1 MARFAKKTV
10 GKLSI
15 LSGPGAGSF
24 YFLSQDRYTLGRGD
38 ENPIA
43 VYETSVSRVHC
54 QILRSA
60 GKYFLVDMNAT
71 NGTFLNGEK
80 LRPNQHYE
88 IEPGSVIHL
97 GNAEL
102 FFSVDTIEMETERP
116 LSVPP
121 PAPGAKRAPAKP
133 APGKPAAGKPGGL
146 FDEASYDDETTAEID
161 TEALSRQKRTSS
173 TLPFNIFSSKNLVAI
188 YRILG
193 AIGAINDR
201 EQLME
206 KSLHLVV
213 EVMRAERGFLFLV
226 DDLVE
231 GKGKPAAVKVKSG
244 KSDVSAVD
252 LNSPMIKRVLNE
264 GISLLSSGVPAELGV
279 PAAGQLSE
287 GSHVSTICAPLQSR
301 KMIFGVIYIDAP
313 LGVKEFAKED
323 VELLSAIGIHLGALM
338 ETIELS
344 LRNQEL
350 FLGVIK
356 TLVYIIEAKDKYTLG
371 HSERVTQICLAVA
384 DEMKLTARERE
395 ALRIAGLIHDIGK
408 IIIPEEVLN
417 KPGKLTDEEFQ
428 IIKRHPTVGNN
439 FVEHMAGFDE
449 VRNGILYHHERF
461 DGHGYPKA
469 VKGRNIPMIA
479 RIIAAADAFD
489 AMTSDR
495 PYRRGF
501 SEEHAVE
508 ELVSNKGTQFDPD
521 IVEALLQAYVSGS
534 INLER
539 RKTVS
544 PLDESEQP

>member
-54 QILRSA
+54 QILRSG
-60 GKYFLVDMNAT
+60 GKYFLVDINAT

-80 LRPNQHYE
+80 LRPNQPYE

-102 FFSVDTIEMETERP
+102 FFSIDTIEMESERP
-116 LSVPP
+116 VSVPP
-121 PAPGAKRAPAKP
+121 PAPKKAAAPS
-133 APGKPAAGKPGGL
+133 KPGGL
-146 FDEASYDDETTAEID
+146 FDEATYDDETTAEID

-206 KSLHLVV
+206 KSLFLVV

-226 DDLVE
+226 DELVE
-231 GKGKPAAVKVKSG
+231 GKGKPAAMKVKSG

-264 GISLLSSGVPAELGV
+264 GIALLSSGVPAELGV
-279 PAAGQLSE
+279 PAAGELSE
-287 GSHVSTICAPLQSR
+287 GSYVSTICAPLQSR
-301 KMIFGVIYIDAP
+301 KMIFGVLYIDVP
-313 LGVKEFAKED
+313 VGVKEFTKED

-338 ETIELS
+338 ENIELS

-384 DEMKLTARERE
+384 DEMKLAAGERE

-408 IIIPEEVLN
+408 IVIPEEVLN
-417 KPGKLTDEEFQ
+417 KPGKLTDEEYK
-428 IIKRHPTVGNN
+428 IIKRHPTAGNN

-461 DGHGYPKA
+461 DGKGYPKA
-469 VKGRNIPMIA
+469 VSGNDIPMIA

-495 PYRRGF
+495 PYRKGF
-501 SEEHAVE
+501 SEEHAIE
-508 ELVSNKGTQFDPD
+508 ELVSNKSTQFDPD
-521 IVEALLQAYVSGS
+521 VIDAFLQAYVSGNV
-534 INLER
+534 NLER
-539 RKTVS
+539 RKTAS
-544 PLDESEQP
+544 PLDESQPPDTGR